1 MCAFYH
7 GLFKRPRLG
16 PAAQLNL
23 SHVNGLA
30 LVLSVSSVLHYHYC
44 TNGNATFFES
54 YCTHILYAYAV
65 GLYCIMPNKDTNSL
79 IDRDIGSCSWRGKL
93 VLVLP
98 LPTLVHSFD
107 FLIMTDGES
116 RGAPRQPAVDED
128 QEQHTH
134 AHGHSDEQTRV
145 VRGELLIVRIT
156 LGGVGAACSHP

>member
-1 MCAFYH
+1 
-7 GLFKRPRLG
+7 
-16 PAAQLNL
+16 
-23 SHVNGLA
+23 
-30 LVLSVSSVLHYHYC
+30 
-44 TNGNATFFES
+44 
-54 YCTHILYAYAV
+54 
-65 GLYCIMPNKDTNSL
+65 MPNKDTNSL
-79 IDRDIGSCSWRGKL
+79 IDRDIGSCSWRGK
-93 VLVLP
+93 LVLP